1 LLWYDTCMQHAP
13 TVVRAGSEYRREIIR
28 SLSAVSRLLDHR
40 QLTLTD
46 DPDDR
51 EVSWAPELIRR
62 ATPGKGI
69 GNTVARILL
78 DAASRA
84 EGVGAGSA
92 EAILRLVVDL
102 VPQLLKEI
110 EAGGSPQEMLRELQN
125 DSRGTQELIQ
135 VETRWPALKDLLLLV
150 ENLGEN
156 ELDKELVKTAVQ
168 LAGLEGRI
176 FVELT
181 SAPRSSVELSLDHT
195 FELPPLLEVVKPDEM
210 WQYSNVR
217 VAIIDGIIESVSEI
231 HKLLEAANSSK
242 EPCVLFCRGF
252 SEEVI
257 ATLGLN
263 RRRGTLNVIP
273 VPVTFDPEM
282 ANALKDIAV
291 ILGSDVVTSLQG
303 QLISELKWDELT
315 VAPEIRFQGGFASIR
330 GAGNDSAVAAHL
342 RDLLSRRGDLPPN
355 ARREIIDLRIR
366 SLTTRS
372 VGIRV
377 GGPHRESIA
386 QRADLLLRSIRS
398 SVAYGVVDS
407 QRLLVDSEVTSPFRK
422 SFLSA
427 ISTSDFIG
435 PRPAISLAAV
445 VRFSREATTSLVNT
459 EAAILL
465 DL

>member
-1 LLWYDTCMQHAP
+1 LAD
-13 TVVRAGSEYRREIIR
+13 
-28 SLSAVSRLLDHR
+28 VSRLLEHR

-46 DPDDR
+46 DDEDR
-51 EVSWAPELIRR
+51 AVSWVPELIRR
-62 ATPGKGI
+62 AAPGKGI
-69 GNTVARILL
+69 GNTVVRILL

-84 EGVGAGSA
+84 EGIGAGSS
-92 EAILRLVVDL
+92 EAILRVVVDL
-102 VPQLLKEI
+102 APRLLKEI
-110 EAGGSPQEMLRELQN
+110 EAGGSSQKLLQKLQD
-125 DSRGTQELIQ
+125 DSRDIQELIQ
-135 VETRWPALKDLLLLV
+135 VETRWPELKDLLGMV
-150 ENLGEN
+150 ENLGEQ
-156 ELDKELVKTAVQ
+156 EQDRGLVKTALE

-195 FELPPLLEVVKPDEM
+195 FELPPLLEVVKPDEL
-210 WQYSNVR
+210 WQYSNVK
-217 VAIIDGIIESVSEI
+217 VAIIDGIIESVAEI
-231 HKLLEAANSSK
+231 HKLLESANSSK

-273 VPVTFDPEM
+273 VPVSFDPEM

-303 QLISELKWDELT
+303 QLISELSWDELV

-330 GAGNDSAVAAHL
+330 GSDCAPAIAAHL
-342 RDLLSRRGDLPPN
+342 RELLSRRSELPPD
-355 ARREIIDLRIR
+355 ARRDIIDQRIR

-377 GGPHRESIA
+377 GGPHKESVA
-386 QRADLLLRSIRS
+386 QRTDLLLRSVRS
-398 SVAYGVVDS
+398 SVAYGVIDS
-407 QRLLVDSEVTSPFRK
+407 QSLLANSDEVSPFRK
-422 SFLSA
+422 SFFSA
-427 ISTSDFIG
+427 IGNSDFFG

-445 VRFSREATTSLVNT
+445 VRFSREATASLVNT